1 MNDLST
7 IRPRQCEASL
17 LRVAAG
23 LLSGLHPMKVGVWF
37 VVSITIKFTK
47 FPPARELE
55 GSHDLYPRSYAP
67 IQQLLVVSHLHL
79 QSRDPVGLFGSLFPQ
94 DIHSGRVLYRV
105 TLVLDWTDKD
115 GEIGVVSCPVLT
127 SLSGRTRGERGGCNA
142 SSQQEPVGNPLQWPD
157 GLRRH
162 SRVRPADDQEIGNQI
177 SVVSTESIYSS
188 HQALPTLVKLNAT
201 SLEKGADTVNRDG
214 EPLKFGQNFLLS
226 PVETTTE
233 KCLCG
238 ESTWE
243 AQLLNGALPLYVQS
257 EIPQIDTQLGP
268 SGHASVRLSS
278 VLNTYCR
285 WRVLYWDPNMRLET
299 EGCPFPPHCR
309 VIVNHS
315 SSNKNLSVE
324 PCHWFPSY
332 FGMECQVS
340 VHTYRDVH
348 RRETSENM
356 WMFITQKP
364 TDPQV
369 VKPSD

>member
-1 MNDLST
+1 MHKTLD
-7 IRPRQCEASL
+7 SL
-17 LRVAAG
+17 N
-23 LLSGLHPMKVGVWF
+23 M
-37 VVSITIKFTK
+37 
-47 FPPARELE
+47 
-55 GSHDLYPRSYAP
+55 
-67 IQQLLVVSHLHL
+67 
-79 QSRDPVGLFGSLFPQ
+79 
-94 DIHSGRVLYRV
+94 
-105 TLVLDWTDKD
+105 
-115 GEIGVVSCPVLT
+115 
-127 SLSGRTRGERGGCNA
+127 
-142 SSQQEPVGNPLQWPD
+142 
-157 GLRRH
+157 
-162 SRVRPADDQEIGNQI
+162 
-177 SVVSTESIYSS
+177 
-188 HQALPTLVKLNAT
+188 LPTPGHA
-201 SLEKGADTVNRDG
+201 
-214 EPLKFGQNFLLS
+214 S
-226 PVETTTE
+226 PDMP
-233 KCLCG
+233 
-238 ESTWE
+238 
-243 AQLLNGALPLYVQS
+243 PLYVQS

-285 WRVLYWDPNMRLET
+285 WRVLYWDSNMRLET

-309 VIVNHS
+309 VIVNHA

>member
-1 MNDLST
+1 MENQFRKTHLNGPNRDSKRYLPVIGSL
-7 IRPRQCEASL
+7 IYCESSAL
-17 LRVAAG
+17 DHAA
-23 LLSGLHPMKVGVWF
+23 
-37 VVSITIKFTK
+37 TK
-47 FPPARELE
+47 DGRELQSE
-55 GSHDLYPRSYAP
+55 YIKDWAP
-67 IQQLLVVSHLHL
+67 SALSLQHL
-79 QSRDPVGLFGSLFPQ
+79 S
-94 DIHSGRVLYRV
+94 
-105 TLVLDWTDKD
+105 
-115 GEIGVVSCPVLT
+115 
-127 SLSGRTRGERGGCNA
+127 
-142 SSQQEPVGNPLQWPD
+142 
-157 GLRRH
+157 
-162 SRVRPADDQEIGNQI
+162 
-177 SVVSTESIYSS
+177 
-188 HQALPTLVKLNAT
+188 
-201 SLEKGADTVNRDG
+201 ADTVNRDG

-309 VIVNHS
+309 VIVNHA

-364 TDPQV
+364 TDAQV